1 MNLLEKNG
9 YKFKASIDGKWCK
22 GVIYVD
28 GRTVYLMQ
36 NEIDGSKP
44 HPFPSELGFSCSW
57 YVNQG
62 TEEDLE
68 FNNVEDFEIIE
79 NSPIIALSS
88 NERKRNLL
96 LFIL

>member
-1 MNLLEKNG
+1 MNLLKKNG
-9 YKFKASIDGKWCK
+9 CKFKARIDGKWCE

-36 NEIDGSKP
+36 NGRDGSKP
-44 HPFPSELGFSCSW
+44 CPFPSELGFSCSW
-57 YVNQG
+57 NVNQG

-68 FNNVEDFEIIE
+68 CNDVEDFEIIE